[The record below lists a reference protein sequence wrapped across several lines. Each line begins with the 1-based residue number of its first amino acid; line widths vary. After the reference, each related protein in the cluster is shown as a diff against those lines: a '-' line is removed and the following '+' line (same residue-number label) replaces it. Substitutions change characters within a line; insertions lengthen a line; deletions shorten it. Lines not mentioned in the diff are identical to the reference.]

1 MEFFNLYGPRFIIME
16 SLLEAELICSAGLR
30 FTLGDSSILVDALN
44 QAIQSF
50 RVISQETAKA
60 ILSGE
65 PPYTNVQGLLYT
77 HLHPDHYAPALNA
90 QFLQLHPGVKT
101 FFPNPDSP
109 DHGILN
115 VGPFTV
121 EYQYLEHTPCNYT
134 WRKHYVLLISAGG
147 VRIYVTSDASLD
159 PAQHLA
165 FLGNRHVDYSFWN
178 SMYLSYP
185 ETRRLMDQVSSKV
198 YIYHMP
204 EPEGDRSGFC
214 RKAQLNLQRYP
225 EELRKV
231 TVLETYPTFMMMPKL
246 DQE

>member
-1 MEFFNLYGPRFIIME
+1 M
-16 SLLEAELICSAGLR
+16 
-30 FTLGDSSILVDALN
+30 
-44 QAIQSF
+44 
-50 RVISQETAKA
+50 
-60 ILSGE
+60 
-65 PPYTNVQGLLYT
+65 
-77 HLHPDHYAPALNA
+77 
-90 QFLQLHPGVKT
+90 
-101 FFPNPDSP
+101 
-109 DHGILN
+109 
-115 VGPFTV
+115 
-121 EYQYLEHTPCNYT
+121 
-134 WRKHYVLLISAGG
+134 LLISAGG

-165 FLGNRHVDYSFWN
+165 FLGDRHVDYSFWN

-204 EPEGDRSGFC
+204 EPAGDRSGFC

-231 TVLETYPTFMMMPKL
+231 TVLETYPTVLMMPKL